1 MAIVYLD
8 HHATTP
14 CAPEVAAIVG
24 RYSCRH
30 FGNSGSTHAVG
41 IVADDGVREAR
52 RQIAESVGADTPDDV
67 IFTSGATESNN
78 LAIRGRFPDDRG
90 HMIVSSIEHMAAL
103 APAKALGADRVTI
116 LPVDGQGRVNPDD
129 VRRALRPTT
138 RLVSVMAAN
147 NEVGTIQP
155 FADIG
160 AICRSVGVP
169 FHVDGAQAIGWI
181 PVDMTAAGID
191 LLTISGHKCYG
202 PKGIGALIRRGDVP
216 LTPLFLGGDQEGG
229 LRPGTV
235 PVALAAGL
243 GVAVAEAATYAYSDG
258 PDRVAALRDQ
268 FARELQPIL
277 RAHRTTRGDH
287 VLPHNLHLLLPEGQ
301 RGADLL
307 KRTPSVCASTGPTC
321 RAGKS
326 KPSHVLDAMGIPQ
339 QLHPGVLRFGLGRGT
354 TQDDVDRAI
363 VALTRA

>member
-1 MAIVYLD
+1 MSIVYLD

-14 CAPEVAAIVG
+14 CSPQVAQMVG

-30 FGNSGSTHAVG
+30 YGNPGSAHAVG
-41 IVADDGVREAR
+41 VVADDGLREAR
-52 RQIAESVGADTPDDV
+52 RQIADGIGADPDDV

-78 LAIRGRFPDDRG
+78 LAIRGSFPDGRG
-90 HMIVSSIEHMAAL
+90 HMIVSAIEHMAAL
-103 APAKALGADRVTI
+103 APAKALGEGRVTI

-129 VRRALRPTT
+129 VRRAMRRDT

-160 AICRSVGVP
+160 AVCRDAGVP
-169 FHVDGAQAIGWI
+169 FHVDAAQAIGWI
-181 PVDMTAAGID
+181 PVDMGAAGID

-202 PKGIGALIRRGDVP
+202 PKGIGVLVRRGDVP
-216 LTPLFLGGDQEGG
+216 LTPLFLGGDQESG

-243 GVAVAEAATYAYSDG
+243 GVAVADAAEYALGDG
-258 PDRVAALRDQ
+258 PDNVAALRDQ
-268 FARELQPIL
+268 FAYEVAPVL
-277 RAHRTTRGDH
+277 RAHRTTRGSH
-287 VLPHNLHLLLPEGQ
+287 VLPHNLHLLLPVGQ

-307 KRTPSVCASTGPTC
+307 QRAPTVCASTGPTC

-326 KPSHVLDAMGIPQ
+326 KPSHVLSAMGNPAEY
-339 QLHPGVLRFGLGRGT
+339 HPGVLRFGLGRGT